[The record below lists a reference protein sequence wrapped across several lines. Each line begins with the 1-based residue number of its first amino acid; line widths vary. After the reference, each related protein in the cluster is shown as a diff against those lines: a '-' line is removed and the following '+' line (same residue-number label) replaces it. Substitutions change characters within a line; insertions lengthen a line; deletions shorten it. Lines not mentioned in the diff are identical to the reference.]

1 MSRFQNRA
9 TERCLSRSRRH
20 QSNRARRRF
29 AGGLSRHVAATFPSG
44 EGSDFAGI
52 VTQVGSGTE
61 GIAVGDEVIGFTG
74 QRASHAEYVV
84 VAGTSVTAKPPRVP
98 WEAAGGVGS
107 IAVQLARSTGA
118 TVIGIAGPANH
129 AWRASH
135 GVRPET
141 YGPDLANRLQN
152 TKVDAFID
160 AHGDGYVEL
169 AVKLG
174 ISPDRINTIIDFEA
188 ARRC

>member
-84 VAGTSVTAKPPRVP
+84 VAGTSVTAK
-98 WEAAGGVGS
+98 
-107 IAVQLARSTGA
+107 VQLARSTGA